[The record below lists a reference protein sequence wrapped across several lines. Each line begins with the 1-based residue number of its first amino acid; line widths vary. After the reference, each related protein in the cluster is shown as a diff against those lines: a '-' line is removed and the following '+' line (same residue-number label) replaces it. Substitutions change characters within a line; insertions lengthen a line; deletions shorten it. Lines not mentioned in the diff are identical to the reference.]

1 MNRWGFLDI
10 GFSLIRLQI
19 FNITITLYFHI
30 HKFSIMPKIFYKI
43 QEQKTYYSYKNEDD
57 YQNFK
62 NAKYLRTEATY
73 SFLISLIEN

>member
-1 MNRWGFLDI
+1 
-10 GFSLIRLQI
+10 
-19 FNITITLYFHI
+19 
-30 HKFSIMPKIFYKI
+30 MPKIFYKV

>member
-1 MNRWGFLDI
+1 MLEGFFTLLGIKMITRVVNRWGFLDI

-43 QEQKTYYSYKNEDD
+43 LEQKINYSYKNEDVC
-57 YQNFK
+57 
-62 NAKYLRTEATY
+62 
-73 SFLISLIEN
+73 